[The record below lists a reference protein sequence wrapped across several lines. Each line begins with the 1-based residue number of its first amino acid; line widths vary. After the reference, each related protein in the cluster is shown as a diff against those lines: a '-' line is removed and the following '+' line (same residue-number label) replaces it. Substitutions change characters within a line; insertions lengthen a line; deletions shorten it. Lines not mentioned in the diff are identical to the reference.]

1 MDRINRT
8 INRVSDN
15 VDLDVNIDWRKQ
27 ILIVGGITGALLG
40 LASAYFYIRAADE
53 ANNEGEAPTAPE
65 PGDAVKLGLSL
76 LTIVRTIAEW
86 GSRGSM

>member
-8 INRVSDN
+8 INRVSDH

-27 ILIVGGITGALLG
+27 ILIAGGAIGLLLG

-53 ANNEGEAPTAPE
+53 ANTEGETPTAPE

-86 GSRGSM
+86 GRGG